1 MGRSLVDEADNFVV
15 LERNL
20 LRRPA
25 SALGQLLRY
34 MGWLQPVLAPEK
46 NVSGVVIESRMDDKL
61 KSAALVMPDVR
72 LSEYSIGFTVTPMT
86 LEPRWALAFKVR
98 KLATM

>member
-1 MGRSLVDEADNFVV
+1 MGRFLVDEADNFVV

-25 SALGQLLRY
+25 TALGQLLRY
-34 MGWLQPVLAPEK
+34 MGWVQPVLAPEK
-46 NVSGVVIESRMDDKL
+46 NVSAVTVATRVDDKL
-61 KSAALVMPDVR
+61 KSAAFVMPDVR
-72 LSEYSIGFTVTPMT
+72 LSEYSIGFTVTPMA